1 LEEEYDRRAD
11 IWSSGVILYMMVCG
25 YPPFN
30 GENDKE
36 IADNI
41 LTREPEIP

>member
-1 LEEEYDRRAD
+1 
-11 IWSSGVILYMMVCG
+11 MVCG

-41 LTREPEIP
+41 LTKEPEIPEDIDNELRDLIKRMLTKNPD